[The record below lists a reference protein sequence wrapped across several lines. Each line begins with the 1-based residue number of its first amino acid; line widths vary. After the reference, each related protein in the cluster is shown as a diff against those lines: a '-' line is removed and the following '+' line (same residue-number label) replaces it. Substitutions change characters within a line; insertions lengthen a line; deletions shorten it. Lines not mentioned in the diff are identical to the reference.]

1 MTLPLCS
8 NTESF
13 GRALCSARAQLVT
26 ARRNRSGNTFDDQFE
41 LILAKLDT
49 LLDMT
54 QSGAAE
60 CEWERCALELNN
72 VILATRIA
80 DPDRETQDCL
90 DSTRRALQRVGLL

>member
-8 NTESF
+8 NAESF
-13 GRALCSARAQLVT
+13 GRALCRARARLVT
-26 ARRNRSGNTFDDQFE
+26 ARRNRSDSDFDDHFE
-41 LILAKLDT
+41 LILAKIDA

-60 CEWERCALELNN
+60 SEWQQCALDLNN
-72 VILATRIA
+72 VILASRIV

-90 DSTRRALQRVGLL
+90 DSTRNALHHVGLL